1 MLWDD
6 MNRAVSE
13 AKTTISRADS
23 MIKQMGYIMRG
34 KLRSGGVSEYV
45 LEDFKKFF
53 PEVGLTIFILSLLH
67 LLFCCSRGLLFS
79 LCFFERGHCLLKF
92 KVC

>member
-45 LEDFKKFF
+45 LEDFKKELRNFDMR
-53 PEVGLTIFILSLLH
+53 T
-67 LLFCCSRGLLFS
+67 
-79 LCFFERGHCLLKF
+79 HCWKDD
-92 KVC
+92 